1 MLERVI
7 VATGGLVGLGSALL
21 FHYAVQHLRLPA
33 LLYAIVDLF
42 GALAGSAA
50 VGLIATPI
58 AIGALV
64 LLVDGIFPS
73 RHGSKEP

>member
-7 VATGGLVGLGSALL
+7 IAIGGLVGLGSALL

-42 GALAGSAA
+42 GVLVPTGTGTWRLKPRSALD
-50 VGLIATPI
+50 LT
-58 AIGALV
+58 L
-64 LLVDGIFPS
+64 
-73 RHGSKEP
+73 R